1 MPEASLLTEET
12 RAHIGRTS
20 EPVTARITRRMA
32 QRAMDLYLGHHD
44 RPLVEGQPVPGVV
57 LVALQAEGYVLET
70 PDLMPNSVLISNE
83 MQFERQLLL
92 GEELIIQSRVADIS
106 ERFGGRF
113 GYSLYLRTE
122 VDFTDAAGALAA
134 RTVQT
139 LMYYD
144 AANARDGGDEQ

>member
-20 EPVTARITRRMA
+20 EPVTVRITRRMA

-57 LVALQAEGYVLET
+57 LVALQAEGEMLET

-92 GEELIIQSRVADIS
+92 GEELTIQSRVGDIS

-122 VDFTDAAGALAA
+122 VGFIDAAGALAA

-144 AANARDGGDEQ
+144 AANARDDGGE

>member
-1 MPEASLLTEET
+1 MPDASLLTDDV
-12 RAHIGRTS
+12 RATIGRAS

-32 QRAMDLYLGHHD
+32 QKAMDLYLGHHD
-44 RPLVEGQPVPGVV
+44 RPLVEGGPVPGVI
-57 LVALQAEGYVLET
+57 LVALQAEGEQVES

-92 GEELIIQSRVADIS
+92 GEELTIQSRIADIS

-122 VDFTDAAGALAA
+122 VEFRDAAGAVAA

-144 AANARDGGDEQ
+144 AASARADGGEP

>member
-1 MPEASLLTEET
+1 MPDESLLTDSV
-12 RAHIGRTS
+12 RALVGRAS

-32 QRAMDLYLGHHD
+32 QKAMDLYLGHHD

-57 LVALQAEGYVLET
+57 LVPLQSEGEPVEN

-92 GEELIIQSRVADIS
+92 GEELTIQSRIADIS

-122 VDFTDAAGALAA
+122 VDFRDAAGELAA

-144 AANARDGGDEQ
+144 AASARGEGDDS

>member
-1 MPEASLLTEET
+1 MPDESLLTDKV
-12 RAHIGRTS
+12 RASIGRAS
-20 EPVTARITRRMA
+20 EPATARITRRMA
-32 QRAMDLYLGHHD
+32 QKAMDLYLGHHD
-44 RPLVEGQPVPGVV
+44 RPLVEGGPVPGVI
-57 LVALQAEGYVLET
+57 LVALQAEGEQVES

-83 MQFERQLLL
+83 MQFERPLLL
-92 GEELIIQSRVADIS
+92 GEELTIQSRIADIT

-122 VDFTDAAGALAA
+122 VDFRDPAGELAA

-144 AANARDGGDEQ
+144 AAGGRGDGDGQ